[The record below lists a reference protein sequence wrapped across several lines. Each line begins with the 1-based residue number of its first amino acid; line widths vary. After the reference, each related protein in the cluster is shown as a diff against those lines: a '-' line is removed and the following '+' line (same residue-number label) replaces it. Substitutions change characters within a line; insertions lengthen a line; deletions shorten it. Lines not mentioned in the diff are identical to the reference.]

1 MLYMVRLRDV
11 VTGCERWLDDQRGDR
26 VILHDRQ
33 TADCAALAV
42 AVARLHSLEL
52 PYVVEIDPRVEDV
65 L

>member
-26 VILHDRQ
+26 VMLHDRQ

-42 AVARLHSLEL
+42 ARLHTLEL